1 MRLFQRCA
9 APLRL
14 VLAFA
19 FVAATLLPGPGA
31 VSATAAPQD
40 DGHLA
45 HAREILARVPLIDGH
60 NDLAHTI
67 VLNHDADPSRVDL
80 RERQPMLAAD
90 MPRLREG
97 MVGGQFWAAFA
108 ESNTMWTDTELQTAL
123 TAVDVVRQFVE
134 GYDDLELADTADDIE
149 RIFAAGRI
157 GSMIGIEGGHM
168 INNQLAALRLF
179 YELGAR
185 YMTLTHFRS
194 TDWADSATDMPLHG
208 GLTEFGERVVRE
220 MNRLGMFVDLSH
232 VSDDTMRD
240 ALRVS
245 RAPVLY
251 SHSSAR
257 GVNPH
262 RRNVPDDVLRLVA
275 DNGGVV
281 MVNFIAGYVAP
292 TRAEWDRAYGAEPMR
307 ETLISMLA
315 GVEPLWAIRN
325 HELLERLRAEL
336 DDEREIARRQ
346 ELWAEANPA
355 PRGTLSDVA
364 DHVDHIIS
372 VAGVDHVGIGSDFYD
387 SGTPSMVEGLEDVTR
402 YPYLV
407 AELLRRGHSDADV
420 GKIIGLNVLRAM
432 RQVEVV
438 AEELN
443 QR

>member
-1 MRLFQRCA
+1 MRNRRRFEPICSPCVLTITAALLLTAGALAA
-9 APLRL
+9 AP
-14 VLAFA
+14 
-19 FVAATLLPGPGA
+19 GPQ
-31 VSATAAPQD
+31 VQEDEYLTR
-40 DGHLA
+40 
-45 HAREILARVPLIDGH
+45 AREILARVPLIDGH
-60 NDLAHTI
+60 NDLAYTI
-67 VLNHDADPSRVDL
+67 TLQHDSEPSRVDL
-80 RERQPMLAAD
+80 NQRQAMLAAD
-90 MPRLREG
+90 IPRLREG
-97 MVGGQFWAAFA
+97 MVGGQFWAAFS
-108 ESNTMWTDTELQTAL
+108 ESATMWTDTELETAL
-123 TAVDVVRQFVE
+123 TAIDVVRQFVAA
-134 GYDDLELADTADDIE
+134 YYDLELADTADDVE

-262 RRNVPDDVLRLVA
+262 RRNVPDDILQLVA
-275 DNGGVV
+275 ENGGVV

-292 TRAEWDRAYGAEPMR
+292 TRAEWDRTYGADTMR
-307 ETLISMLA
+307 ETMISMLT
-315 GVEPLWAIRN
+315 GVEPLWAVRS
-325 HELLERLRAEL
+325 HDMLERLRAEL
-336 DDEREIARRQ
+336 DDAAEIARRL

-364 DHVDHIIS
+364 DHIEHIIE
-372 VAGVDHVGIGSDFYD
+372 VAGIDHVGFGSDFYD
-387 SGTPSMVEGLEDVTR
+387 SGTPSMVVGLEDVTR

-407 AELLRRGHSDADV
+407 AELLRRGHSDEDV
-420 GKIIGLNVLRAM
+420 SKIVGLNLLRAL
-432 RQVEVV
+432 RQVERV
-438 AEELN
+438 AAEL
-443 QR
+443 QQ